1 MMGDRNRVTENAK
14 KINKGRAGWREH
26 KERERE
32 KENQKGD
39 EDLPLNGQHRS
50 FWGCV
55 QFLSCRSYMLDLLVT
70 PGDLA
75 TSVSKPVAWQ
85 PEDAPNLVLG
95 WRQAQKSTRKKVK
108 SLSHVWLFETPW
120 TVACQAPPSKGF
132 SRQEYWSGLPFPSPG
147 DLPNPGIKPRSPS
160 LKAASL
166 LSDPPGR
173 PMELFKWG
181 RGSVITSFSASNL
194 FCYYCWR
201 INMERKEKSL

>member
-1 MMGDRNRVTENAK
+1 MGDRNSDRKCKENK
-14 KINKGRAGWREH
+14 QGQSRMKGAQ
-26 KERERE
+26 RERE

-85 PEDAPNLVLG
+85 PEDAPILG

-173 PMELFKWG
+173 PIELFKWG
-181 RGSVITSFSASNL
+181 HGSVITSFSASNL

-201 INMERKEKSL
+201 INMGRKEKSL